1 MTART
6 RHGPRGSTRVDAH
19 SRRDY
24 HTASTERRDATRTT
38 TRHSRARDDTN
49 EPHDNDATQLLSKTK
64 SSQSAGQERAGTSPR
79 PDVARSARAVIAR
92 ALRGPEVSPRVLV
105 EAEDVELVAH
115 VGRVAP
121 HCRARRAAHGLHLL
135 A

>member
-1 MTART
+1 MHET
-6 RHGPRGSTRVDAH
+6 RATRVDAH

-24 HTASTERRDATRTT
+24 HTASTERRETTRTT

-64 SSQSAGQERAGTSPR
+64 SSQSAGRERAGTSPR
-79 PDVARSARAVIAR
+79 PDVARSACAVIAR

-121 HCRARRAAHGLHLL
+121 HQQK
-135 A
+135 